1 MDQRKENKKVSFDV
15 WYLINHDELFRNS
28 SVCNKNLKVRTAK
41 PNVYFFKKTNK
52 HFLDIFDKST
62 THAAKRATVSSPI
75 KMVSLIESLFYRRF
89 QLFRKTTEETENIT
103 IIYSL
108 ESQKNICTKDKVE
121 IKDSFEISNKFSS

>member
-1 MDQRKENKKVSFDV
+1 
-15 WYLINHDELFRNS
+15 
-28 SVCNKNLKVRTAK
+28 
-41 PNVYFFKKTNK
+41 
-52 HFLDIFDKST
+52 
-62 THAAKRATVSSPI
+62 
-75 KMVSLIESLFYRRF
+75 MVSLIESLFYRRF